1 MSRSMNVEKG
11 RISPSESPAGCALA
25 RKFTFTLADIEKSN
39 RQSKSAALKSNKKKE
54 MPVLNRY
61 IPLSSS
67 SKQMKTTS
75 IRVFLEACNENN
87 IPVYSSHVLLF
98 KTFILKGRFMMTD
111 EERYQ
116 SEVIAF
122 REGTSAGVERTDK
135 ATAKKVLAGKKAQK
149 LKALVSEKSSTKVH
163 DEDED
168 EVTTNEVS
176 AASTLAQ
183 FGCWDDEDEGQDL
196 TMRTLA
202 PACIGCWD
210 DEDMT
215 NVL

>member
-11 RISPSESPAGCALA
+11 RTSPSESLAGCALA

-54 MPVLNRY
+54 MPVLNQY

-67 SKQMKTTS
+67 SKKMKATS

-87 IPVYSSHVLLF
+87 ISVYSPHVLLF

-111 EERYQ
+111 EEKYK
-116 SEVIAF
+116 SEAIAF
-122 REGTSAGVERTDK
+122 REGTSGGVERTDK

-168 EVTTNEVS
+168 EDEVTTNEVS

-183 FGCWDDEDEGQDL
+183 FGCWDDED
-196 TMRTLA
+196 
-202 PACIGCWD
+202 
-210 DEDMT
+210 
-215 NVL
+215 